1 LNEFKKRDEYEMDNF
16 EINSNDLN
24 ESKPDM
30 RDLDFDTKNSVNCSW
45 KKVEPGNKL
54 NDHVNQ
60 KIEKMEIQKNKNFTF
75 IQSEIDTEIAKNIL
89 YSDTG
94 FQGHPGM
101 NGNDDVRQ
109 SISSNHISIYFL
121 VWRSN

>member
-1 LNEFKKRDEYEMDNF
+1 MDNF

-45 KKVEPGNKL
+45 KKIEPEKKL

-94 FQGHPGM
+94 FQGQLGM
-101 NGNDDVRQ
+101 NGNEDVRQ
-109 SISSNHISIYFL
+109 SISSNHSSILFI
-121 VWRSN
+121 VS